1 MAPEL
6 IRGQTYDE
14 KVDVWS
20 MGITAMEMAE
30 LEPPYLDEAPLRAL
44 LLITTNGT
52 PKFKNPEK
60 WSAEFK
66 DYVSK
71 SCDVEVATRPSCA
84 TLLRHPFMGKACSAD
99 EFKAFSAARFSAKK

>member
-6 IRGQTYDE
+6 IRGQEYDE

-30 LEPPYLDEAPLRAL
+30 LEPPYLDEPPLRAL
-44 LLITTNGT
+44 LMITTNGT
-52 PKFKNPEK
+52 PKFKSPQT

-71 SCDVEVATRPSCA
+71 SCDVETATRPSCA
-84 TLLRHPFMGKACSAD
+84 TLLRHPFMAKASTEN
-99 EFKAFSAARFSAKK
+99 EFKAFCAARFASKK

>member
-6 IRGQTYDE
+6 IRGQQYDE

-20 MGITAMEMAE
+20 MGITAIEMAE

-60 WSAEFK
+60 WSTDFR

-71 SCDVEVATRPSCA
+71 SCAVEAALRPSCA
-84 TLLRHPFMGKACSAD
+84 TLLRHPFMEKACTPD
-99 EFKAFSAARFSAKK
+99 EFKTFCAKRFAAKK